1 MDAYQKLKS
10 LGNFSVLPKELKIS
24 TMTFTCAFDTEFNLE
39 NISRYV
45 KLKHNGI
52 RSVKYGDDENCNR
65 SIIVLKRSKRKKK
78 KKKNKC
84 FYNQVT
90 IIIKPENNNDI
101 NIKIFNNG
109 SVQMTGCKSI
119 DDVIEVLHTLCNEMH
134 EIRGL
139 VDVTQSKI
147 LPKPFVTQLENMEV
161 TKAKDLNIRMI
172 NSNFHIGFEID
183 RDALYNILTESGYET
198 RYEPTVHACVV
209 IKYNYRDR
217 KKVSVFVFASGSV
230 IITGANSCNQIKES
244 YDFIHAK
251 LYENYKDI
259 RDSNFKKG
267 DIMKFLNA

>member
-1 MDAYQKLKS
+1 MDAYKKLQS
-10 LGNFSVLPKELKIS
+10 LGNFSSLPKDLKIS

-39 NISRYV
+39 NIARYI
-45 KLKHNGI
+45 KLKHSGV
-52 RSVKYGDDENCNR
+52 RSVNYGDDENCNR
-65 SIIVLKRSKRKKK
+65 SIIIIKRTKRKKK

-90 IIIKPENNNDI
+90 IKIKPEINNDI

-119 DDVIEVLHTLCNEMH
+119 DDVIEVLNILCNEMKL
-134 EIRGL
+134 IRGL
-139 VDVTQSKI
+139 VDVTNSKI
-147 LPKPFVTQLENMEV
+147 LPKPFVTQPENMEV
-161 TKAKDLNIRMI
+161 SKAKDLNIRMI

-183 RDALYNILTESGYET
+183 RDALFDILTEKGYET

-230 IITGANSCNQIKES
+230 IITGANSCNQIKET

-259 RDSNFKKG
+259 RNTNFKKG
-267 DIMKFLNA
+267 DMMKYLNA